1 MTKTK
6 RPSPYPRG
14 GGFRQGMEDGGV
26 LNNETMNYS
35 RHFRILILSLL
46 SLLGVLACVKDRDFD
61 LPKKT
66 CSADMVANTTFAEIK
81 AMYSEGVLQI
91 QDDLIIEGFVIS
103 SDKAGNF
110 FSSLHFQDK
119 PDNPTEGF
127 QIEFDL
133 RDSHL
138 FYPVGSKIY
147 IKLKG
152 LYLGKQKGVYKL
164 GGTFSSFGNLSIGR
178 LPTNVVSKHL
188 FSSCDVLESAS
199 PTQISLSA
207 LDDSM
212 INTLVELNDVEIIED
227 ELGLSF
233 AEIKEETER
242 ALIDCN
248 DNEIVLLNSGYS
260 NFQSEL
266 LPGGNGSAVGVLLKD
281 NDDYQIVIR
290 DLEDLNLQ
298 NERCQDLIDEFTS
311 NSIFIS
317 ELADPNNNSGARFVE
332 LYNASMQSLSLKGWT
347 LNRFTND
354 NSELSSTT
362 DLSSLLIEA
371 QNILVISPNAT
382 EFELVYGF
390 APDLAVGT
398 NSPADSNG
406 DDNLQLVDPFGT
418 IIDSFGIVGEDG
430 SGTNHEFEDGRAVR
444 KPEIVQANATNTFG
458 EWTIFNDTGAAGT
471 TNLPQN
477 APEDFTPGQ
486 RE

>member
-1 MTKTK
+1 MIF
-6 RPSPYPRG
+6 S
-14 GGFRQGMEDGGV
+14 
-26 LNNETMNYS
+26 
-35 RHFRILILSLL
+35 LI

-61 LPKKT
+61 PPKES
-66 CSADMVANTTFAEIK
+66 CVADLVSNTTYLEVK
-81 AMYSEGVLQI
+81 NLYTEGVIQI
-91 QDDLIIEGFVIS
+91 QDDLIIEGYVIS
-103 SDKAGNF
+103 SDEAGNF

-127 QIEFDL
+127 QMEFDL
-133 RDSHL
+133 RNSHL

-178 LPTNVVSKHL
+178 LPAKVVSKHL
-188 FSSCDVLESAS
+188 FSSCDVLVSARPTPIGLSTLDES
-199 PTQISLSA
+199 
-207 LDDSM
+207 M
-212 INTLVELNDVEIIED
+212 VNTLVELNAVEIIEN

-233 AEIKEETER
+233 AEVKEETER
-242 ALIDCN
+242 TLIDCN

-260 NFQSEL
+260 DFQSEL
-266 LPGGNGSAVGVLLKD
+266 LPEGNGSVVGVLLRA

-290 DLEDLNLQ
+290 DLDDINLQ
-298 NERCQDLIDEFTS
+298 NERCEDLIDEFTS

-332 LYNASMQSLSLKGWT
+332 LYNSSMQPLSLKGWT

-354 NSELSSTT
+354 NSEFSSTT
-362 DLSSLLIEA
+362 DLSGLDIEA
-371 QNILVISPNAT
+371 QNTLVISPNAA
-382 EFELVYGF
+382 EFETVYGF
-390 APDLAVGT
+390 APDLAIGT

-444 KPEIVQANATNTFG
+444 KPEIVQANATYTFD
-458 EWTIFNDTGAAGT
+458 EWTIFNDTGAMGT
-471 TNLPQN
+471 TNQSQN
-477 APEDFTPGQ
+477 APEDFTPGM
-486 RE
+486 RN